1 MKEEKYPYVKDVLKL
16 LGMGAFLGATLVMPG
31 LIKLTPS
38 LFGKKK
44 SKKRRLKEWEK
55 FNLPRLRQT
64 IKRLYEQK
72 MVKVVETRDGSIVK
86 LTEKGELKALR
97 FKFEGMVIGKP
108 KRWDKKWRLIIYDI
122 PKSKKT
128 AQGAFRRMLK
138 EMKFLQLQKSVYLCP
153 FPCEQEIKF
162 LREVY
167 GIGRDVLI
175 LTVEKI
181 ENDQVYRKYFGV

>member
-16 LGMGAFLGATLVMPG
+16 LGIGVFLAASLVMPG
-31 LIKLTPS
+31 LPRILAQS
-38 LFGKKK
+38 EKKK
-44 SKKRRLKEWEK
+44 WRERKNDWER
-55 FNLPRLRQT
+55 FNLPRLRQV
-64 IKRLYEQK
+64 IKRLYQQK
-72 MVKVVETRDGSIVK
+72 AVKIVKTKNGLAVK
-86 LTEKGELKALR
+86 LTEKGKAKILR
-97 FKFEGMVIGKP
+97 YGFEEMVISKP
-108 KRWDKKWRLIIYDI
+108 RRWDKKWRLIIYDI